1 MFVDREEEL
10 KTLEKCWSSKK
21 FEFVV
26 IYGRRRVGKTEL
38 IKEFI
43 RDKDALYFL
52 CSDRKPAH
60 NLKKFSEKICEF
72 TGLPPVKFGN
82 FKDAFSALKPKT
94 EKMVVAIDEFGY
106 LVRRDPGI
114 LSDFQEIVDEELKR
128 KNLILILCGSSVA
141 MMETQVLGQRSPL
154 YGRATKY
161 MKVKPFDLNGLRK
174 WFPRS
179 SLETLIKIYSVTEGV
194 AKYLEFFS
202 GRDVEVEI
210 KENFFNPA
218 SFLFGDAMR
227 LLSDELRDYSTYIQ
241 VLEAIAL
248 GYNKVNEIANYALVQ
263 PKDVFFY
270 LKVLS
275 SLGIVERT
283 VPIFSPRKA
292 KRGSYEI
299 SDHYF
304 NFWFR
309 FISPFQAEV
318 ESGFLDAPIE
328 NFHKHFNAY
337 LGKVFER
344 ISRYFLVKMNLLPFT
359 PTKIGRWWHKDKEI
373 DIVAA
378 SDATGEVLFGECKWR
393 ENVDADRTL
402 SELKEKAK
410 LVDWRRKERKEHF
423 VIFAKSFKKK
433 VDLPGLRLFDLS
445 DLEELLGRK

>member
-1 MFVDREEEL
+1 
-10 KTLEKCWSSKK
+10 
-21 FEFVV
+21 
-26 IYGRRRVGKTEL
+26 
-38 IKEFI
+38 
-43 RDKDALYFL
+43 
-52 CSDRKPAH
+52 
-60 NLKKFSEKICEF
+60 
-72 TGLPPVKFGN
+72 
-82 FKDAFSALKPKT
+82 
-94 EKMVVAIDEFGY
+94 
-106 LVRRDPGI
+106 
-114 LSDFQEIVDEELKR
+114 
-128 KNLILILCGSSVA
+128 
-141 MMETQVLGQRSPL
+141 
-154 YGRATKY
+154 
-161 MKVKPFDLNGLRK
+161 
-174 WFPRS
+174 
-179 SLETLIKIYSVTEGV
+179 
-194 AKYLEFFS
+194 
-202 GRDVEVEI
+202 
-210 KENFFNPA
+210 
-218 SFLFGDAMR
+218 
-227 LLSDELRDYSTYIQ
+227 
-241 VLEAIAL
+241 
-248 GYNKVNEIANYALVQ
+248 
-263 PKDVFFY
+263 
-270 LKVLS
+270 
-275 SLGIVERT
+275 
-283 VPIFSPRKA
+283 